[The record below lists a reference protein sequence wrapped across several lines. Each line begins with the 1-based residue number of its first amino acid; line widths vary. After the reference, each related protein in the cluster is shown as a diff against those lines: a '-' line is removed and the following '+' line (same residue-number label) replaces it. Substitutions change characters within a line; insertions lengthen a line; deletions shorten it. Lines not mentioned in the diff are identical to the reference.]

1 MNILGI
7 SGLYHDSAAAVITDG
22 VIVAA
27 MQEERLTR
35 KKHDR
40 RFPINAVNYCLSLVD
55 SVDCIVYYDNPLITL
70 DRYLDNL
77 FFAKDSVDDLFSAGF
92 DEMFSSKLAIEDKIH
107 SINGLENK
115 PIYYVPHHISHAA
128 SGFYPSPYKDAI
140 VIVVDGVGEWAT
152 TSIIEAH
159 DKNLEIKEEIRY
171 PNSLGLLYSAFT
183 YFCGFKVNEGDYK
196 FMGLA
201 PYGDPVYYDLI
212 KNNVI
217 KFEED
222 GSYSLNL
229 EYFSFYRGTVMTSG
243 LMEDL
248 LGGAPRL
255 PESEITK
262 REMDIAAS
270 VQKIIEEVLI
280 NIVKYSKYKYGKNI
294 SNLVLAGGVA
304 LNCVANGKIVRSKI
318 YENCWIQPAAGDA
331 GGALGAA
338 LYGYYVIADNIR
350 NVVFPDAQQGSY
362 LGNSYSQS
370 EVEEF
375 LISHGIKYEK
385 FEDDKEEQKAIA
397 KLLSQNNVV
406 GLFHGRMEFGPR
418 ALGNRSIIANPM
430 DCDMQKKLNLKVKK
444 RESFRPFAPAVI
456 EEDAGAY
463 FDINV
468 ASPYMLLTAYVKKEL
483 CLPFMLHDLL
493 ESEKYNMLSVV
504 SQPRSSLPAITH
516 VDFSARIQ
524 TVSQKTNPFF
534 YGVLSEFKKA
544 TGCSVLINTS
554 FNVRGEPIVCYLED
568 ALRCFC
574 YTDIDV
580 LVVENCLVK
589 KSDLPHDFNIGKIEF
604 ELD

>member
-1 MNILGI
+1 
-7 SGLYHDSAAAVITDG
+7 
-22 VIVAA
+22 
-27 MQEERLTR
+27 
-35 KKHDR
+35 
-40 RFPINAVNYCLSLVD
+40 
-55 SVDCIVYYDNPLITL
+55 
-70 DRYLDNL
+70 
-77 FFAKDSVDDLFSAGF
+77 
-92 DEMFSSKLAIEDKIH
+92 MFSSKLAIEDKIH

-115 PIYYVPHHISHAA
+115 PIYYVPHHISHVA

-140 VIVVDGVGEWAT
+140 VIVVDGVGERAT

-159 DKNLEIKEEIRY
+159 DKNLEVKEEIRY

-280 NIVKYSKYKYGKNI
+280 NIVKYLKHKYGKNI

-304 LNCVANGKIVRSKI
+304 LNCVANGKFVRSKI

-362 LGNSYSQS
+362 LGNSYSRS
-370 EVEEF
+370 EVDEF

-385 FEDDKEEQKAIA
+385 FEDDKEEQKAMA

-406 GLFHGRMEFGPR
+406 GLFHGRMEFCPG
-418 ALGNRSIIANPM
+418 ALGNRSIIANQM
-430 DCDMQKKLNLKVKK
+430 DCDMQKN
-444 RESFRPFAPAVI
+444 
-456 EEDAGAY
+456 
-463 FDINV
+463 
-468 ASPYMLLTAYVKKEL
+468 
-483 CLPFMLHDLL
+483 
-493 ESEKYNMLSVV
+493 
-504 SQPRSSLPAITH
+504 
-516 VDFSARIQ
+516 
-524 TVSQKTNPFF
+524 
-534 YGVLSEFKKA
+534 
-544 TGCSVLINTS
+544 
-554 FNVRGEPIVCYLED
+554 
-568 ALRCFC
+568 
-574 YTDIDV
+574 
-580 LVVENCLVK
+580 
-589 KSDLPHDFNIGKIEF
+589 
-604 ELD
+604 